1 MTFKEWMEVAREK
14 LRNCLPDSRQGFVHT
29 LVSGFE
35 EDVEQDAIGP
45 DRPNDR
51 LEVRGRLREYC
62 DMLGKDLSGVEYQE
76 CATCAAKTGSPALCP
91 SCLHNRGLVM
101 DLQAR
106 LAAVGKDLDEAYK
119 RITGLRGEL
128 SNVALERDQW
138 KSHAEDR
145 DRGFEMEVR
154 RRQAAEADRDALR
167 VSYRAELEGSAKLRE
182 KYGAREDET
191 FAAFVERLAAQRD
204 VYADE
209 ARCLRKRLE
218 GMAEVLGVPIDG
230 VVGAVNGAIYERF
243 ELREACEHERQM
255 SKALASKLHESRTLL
270 AQSQN
275 ESDGRHRA
283 LLELEAERRKDWQRA
298 ENAEAAPRCS
308 GGSCFGGVRDQL
320 SEAIGS
326 LMSVCVGNPTVKGL
340 PEIVDDLR
348 RVRDMLAMMAG
359 EPRLAR

>member
-1 MTFKEWMEVAREK
+1 MTFKEWMEAARK
-14 LRNCLPDSRQGFVHT
+14 TLRETPREGEHEVM
-29 LVSGFE
+29 
-35 EDVEQDAIGP
+35 DALL
-45 DRPNDR
+45 NDFATNPPR
-51 LEVRGRLREYC
+51 MKNGEAESESEVCGRLREYC
-62 DMLGKDLSGVEYQE
+62 EGMRSE
-76 CATCAAKTGSPALCP
+76 GST
-91 SCLHNRGLVM
+91 
-101 DLQAR
+101 
-106 LAAVGKDLDEAYK
+106 DLDEAYN
-119 RITGLRGEL
+119 RITGLRVEL
-128 SNVALERDQW
+128 AKLVLERDQW
-138 KSHAEDR
+138 KTHAEDR

-154 RRQAAEADRDALR
+154 RRQTAEADRDALR

-191 FAAFVERLAAQRD
+191 FAAFVERLAAECD

-209 ARCLRKRLE
+209 ARCLRKRLA
-218 GMAEVLGVPIDG
+218 GMADVLGVSIDD
-230 VVGAVNGAIYERF
+230 VVGAVNGAINERA

-275 ESDGRHRA
+275 ESDGRRRS
-283 LLELEAERRKDWQRA
+283 LLELEAERHKDWQRA

-326 LMSVCVGNPTVKGL
+326 LMGVCVGNPTVKGL